1 MKLPQLYLSRCDFRP
16 PGCSI
21 WCTWSNLSGFAGV
34 TLSVAKQEQP
44 QAQSR
49 APFARGSLAWDNK
62 SSA

>member
-34 TLSVAKQEQP
+34 TLSVAKPEQP
-44 QAQSR
+44 QGAI
-49 APFARGSLAWDNK
+49 P
-62 SSA
+62 SALREGILGLR